1 MPGKGDG
8 IEAGNVSLEY
18 LLRPCNVPDVFLIVD
33 LFCVEKI
40 IFLEPSDLEGRIKK
54 IRDSRAEH
62 DLLFDE
68 TEFQKGEDGETD
80 DDGDDGVIPE
90 GDLLPDARSEFQH
103 GLFYHEILQKATDGS
118 SVVTGGAVGNG

>member
-1 MPGKGDG
+1 MPGKSDG
-8 IEAGNVSLEY
+8 VETGNVPVEY
-18 LLRPCNVPDVFLIVD
+18 FLRPRDVPDVFLIID

-40 IFLEPSDLEGRIKK
+40 VLLEPSDLEGRIKK
-54 IRDSRAEH
+54 IRDRRAEH

-68 TEFQKGEDGETD
+68 TEFQEGEDGETD
-80 DDGDDGVIPE
+80 DDDDDGVIPE

-118 SVVTGGAVGNG
+118 SVVTEGA